1 VGRPEIRAAHKSQKV
16 GGPRPAWPNR
26 LRRQWQHWTRAE
38 SDIYDCLVLNQKLQS
53 SLSSDRRLP
62 ELVIMVKRLPG
73 NADSEDAKVL
83 AQSVDDLVTQNA
95 ETVRQVEAR
104 LTSVN
109 ACLQRWTQFDD
120 NYQKLLSAVSV
131 IQMHVNATK
140 TSAAEDAIDTVENVS
155 VCDHT

>member
-1 VGRPEIRAAHKSQKV
+1 
-16 GGPRPAWPNR
+16 
-26 LRRQWQHWTRAE
+26 
-38 SDIYDCLVLNQKLQS
+38 
-53 SLSSDRRLP
+53 
-62 ELVIMVKRLPG
+62 MVKRLPG

-83 AQSVDDLVTQNA
+83 AQSVDDLVTQHA

-109 ACLQRWTQFDD
+109 ACLQQWTQFDD
-120 NYQKLLSAVSV
+120 NYQKLLSALSV
-131 IQMHVNATK
+131 IQMHVNTTK